1 MARKATQV
9 TLGNAFKQML
19 QEQGLATQKDIDK
32 LCKRIDRLEVLL
44 KKSVSA
50 KGTPKTASPKTK
62 GGRKSSATSVVLE
75 AIKKS
80 RSGADMN
87 YIQSKTG
94 YDEKKLRNIVF
105 RLNKLGKIK
114 RAGRGKYV
122 GA

>member
-19 QEQGLATQKDIDK
+19 QDQGLATQKDIDK
-32 LCKRIDRLEVLL
+32 LCKKIDRLEVLL

-50 KGTPKTASPKTK
+50 KGTPKTASPKAK
-62 GGRKSSATSVVLE
+62 GDRKSSATSVVLE

-105 RLNKLGKIK
+105 RLNNLGKIK
-114 RAGRGKYV
+114 RVGRGKYV